1 MKKIVFALFFLFLA
15 AFCAFLIFRRKAV
28 LLSEQEVFREEISAM
43 DAAGVLPEE
52 NGPENGAEIGPES
65 ASRLSEAVRTMQEEF
80 PGFFGRL
87 IVKDTCIDYPVMLP
101 PEEDPQ
107 WYLHRDIHGAESSSG
122 SIYAD
127 PATILYSRVL
137 ILYGHHMKD
146 GSMFGSLGKYLDPGF
161 AAGHPAILL
170 TAAGGEEHYRPSA
183 VLILS
188 AEDESTGQALSFLQK
203 EDPKTLAQAAEK
215 TGILYR
221 MPDPEKKHLVLVT
234 CEYSVKDGR
243 LAVLFDE
250 D

>member
-15 AFCAFLIFRRKAV
+15 ALCALLIFRRKAV
-28 LLSEQEVFREEISAM
+28 LLAEQEVFREEASAM

-52 NGPENGAEIGPES
+52 TGAEIGPES
-65 ASRLSEAVRTMQEEF
+65 ASRLSVAVRTMQQEL

-127 PATILYSRVL
+127 PATISGSRVL

-188 AEDESTGQALSFLQK
+188 AEDESTGKALSFLQE

-221 MPDPEKKHLVLVT
+221 MPDPAKKHLVLVT